1 MQYFLHPMS
10 DTLQSALSRRE
21 RQILDA
27 VYALGEAGVSDVVR
41 VLPDQPAY
49 NTVRVMLGILEK
61 KGFVSHR
68 QEGPRYVYRPTIARE
83 KAQQSAMKHVLKTFF
98 QGSPSAAI
106 LALLGQG
113 GAKLSRQELD
123 DIAQAIAQARKKE
136 GA

>member
-1 MQYFLHPMS
+1 MA

-21 RQILDA
+21 RQIMDA
-27 VYALGEAGVSDVVR
+27 LFALGETGVTEVAR
-41 VLPDQPAY
+41 ALPDQPAY

-68 QEGPRYVYRPTIARE
+68 QEGQRYVYRPTIPRE
-83 KAQQSAMKHVLKTFF
+83 KAQQSAMRHVLKTFF

-113 GAKLSRQELD
+113 GGGKLSRRELD
-123 DIAQAIAQARKKE
+123 EIAQAIAQARKKE
-136 GA
+136 G